1 MSDPGAA
8 VPRCARGAF
17 LAAVCTLVALVGH
30 VLGGEGGCCVPPL
43 PAVLLTGGV
52 VGTLST
58 ALARRALTFGRT
70 LTVVGWSQLAFHLAF
85 SVAAAGPAHHAP
97 PAGAVP
103 ATGFG
108 PDMIAGH
115 AVAAVVVA
123 AVLARADAALWWL
136 CGVVLAVVLPWLT
149 PRPAAPAPAPWTV
162 VLSAERTPRRGV
174 LLARAVRRRGPPVVP
189 AHAR

>member
-17 LAAVCTLVALVGH
+17 LAAVCTLIALVGH

-97 PAGAVP
+97 PVGAAP
-103 ATGFG
+103 AGFG

-115 AVAAVVVA
+115 AVAALVAA

-149 PRPAAPAPAPWTV
+149 PRPAASPPAPWTV
-162 VLSAERTPRRGV
+162 VLSADRTPRRGV

-189 AHAR
+189 THAR